1 MTVNRTSNFCS
12 SNIGLGRCEIELLE
26 AVLEENIPD
35 FIVFY
40 SGGGLKNEEEN
51 GFGFV
56 GTQMEKAIEKAED
69 QIRILSE
76 FKENASK
83 WMESKRNVKL
93 KLNEESARMRIWKD
107 MLTLFQEMNTDWSLE
122 GVSMVGGAEM
132 LPKLNKKMFR
142 EVVQI
147 KDEGLEFHKVT
158 RRNISFVVQTIGELH
173 KEEQPVI
180 MRRCCN
186 NLRSTPQWL
195 AIPKHVDMSVGF
207 ANVFSNGR
215 EKHNRKRDQYD
226 TWKYEEDSWVRS
238 EISIINRKYLYG
250 KRIK

>member
-1 MTVNRTSNFCS
+1 MTVNRASNFCS

-122 GVSMVGGAEM
+122 GVSMGGGAEM

-147 KDEGLEFHKVT
+147 KDEGLAAINESSDPSQLEQIRVEYMGKKGRLTELLKGFHIT
-158 RRNISFVVQTIGELH
+158 E
-173 KEEQPVI
+173 
-180 MRRCCN
+180 
-186 NLRSTPQWL
+186 
-195 AIPKHVDMSVGF
+195 
-207 ANVFSNGR
+207 
-215 EKHNRKRDQYD
+215 
-226 TWKYEEDSWVRS
+226 
-238 EISIINRKYLYG
+238 
-250 KRIK
+250 